1 MFKNKSILIFL
12 FLIIPPVVF
21 LFFNRTG
28 EAVICTKVLRGQ
40 IEDSVSGNIR
50 ILADQTYHLKA
61 KLPGTVKSV
70 AKLPLQK
77 SITVKTGQSII
88 QLDIS
93 DLNRSLEQA
102 IISKINFNKSIQ
114 AGSINA
120 LELKIEQEEH
130 DAFLKLSEGEHIS
143 SINLKKKR
151 TVIDRLKT
159 KVAIENIS
167 NEQELLVLN
176 TKIDNLK
183 SQINK
188 MTISSP
194 IDGELIQSLVS
205 PGEFVTEGQL
215 IGTVISKQR
224 VVEASLNEEDFHELK
239 VGMDAAITLFSDGKN
254 IINAKVSRIADSVD
268 SSSGRRLAYLKI
280 NSPTVL
286 LPTGASG
293 RVEIIRDK
301 KTDTLLISKNAL
313 VGNSVVT
320 VNKNNKTV
328 VKEVKIGAKNLNFVE
343 IVEGLDEGDV
353 VVSETPHFLGNDKF
367 IKPVFLFN
375 NN

>member
-1 MFKNKSILIFL
+1 M
-12 FLIIPPVVF
+12 IIRLSVF

-28 EAVICTKVLRGQ
+28 EPVICTKVLRGQ

-151 TVIDRLKT
+151 SRNRSLENKSCNR
-159 KVAIENIS
+159 KYIER
-167 NEQELLVLN
+167 
-176 TKIDNLK
+176 T
-183 SQINK
+183 
-188 MTISSP
+188 
-194 IDGELIQSLVS
+194 
-205 PGEFVTEGQL
+205 
-215 IGTVISKQR
+215 R
-224 VVEASLNEEDFHELK
+224 A
-239 VGMDAAITLFSDGKN
+239 FSAKYKN
-254 IINAKVSRIADSVD
+254 R
-268 SSSGRRLAYLKI
+268 
-280 NSPTVL
+280 
-286 LPTGASG
+286 
-293 RVEIIRDK
+293 
-301 KTDTLLISKNAL
+301 
-313 VGNSVVT
+313 
-320 VNKNNKTV
+320 
-328 VKEVKIGAKNLNFVE
+328 
-343 IVEGLDEGDV
+343 
-353 VVSETPHFLGNDKF
+353 
-367 IKPVFLFN
+367 
-375 NN
+375 

>member
-21 LFFNRTG
+21 FFFNRTG
-28 EAVICTKVLRGQ
+28 KQVICTKVLRGQ
-40 IEDSVSGNIR
+40 IQDSVSGNIR
-50 ILADQTYHLKA
+50 ILADQNYNLKA

-77 SITVKTGQSII
+77 SITVKTGQPII

-130 DAFLKLSEGEHIS
+130 DALLKLSEGEHIS
-143 SINLKKKR
+143 SINLKKKKA
-151 TVIDRLKT
+151 VIDRLKT
-159 KVAIENIS
+159 KVALENIS
-167 NEQELLVLN
+167 NEQELLRLN
-176 TKIDNLK
+176 AQIENLK

-194 IDGELIQSLVS
+194 IDGELIQSSVS
-205 PGEFVTEGQL
+205 PGDFITTGQL
-215 IGTVISKQR
+215 IGTVISKKR
-224 VVEASLNEEDFHELK
+224 VVEASLNEEDFHNLEE
-239 VGMDAAITLFSDGKN
+239 GMDAAITLFSTGKN
-254 IINAKVSRIADSVD
+254 IVKAKLSRISDSVD
-268 SSSGRRLAYLKI
+268 SSSGRRIAYLKI
-280 NSPTVL
+280 SSPTMP

-301 KTDTLLISKNAL
+301 KIDTLLISRNAL
-313 VGNSVVT
+313 VGNSVIT
-320 VNKNNKTV
+320 VNKDNITV
-328 VKEVKIGAKNLNFVE
+328 IKGVKIGAKNLNFVE
-343 IVEGLDEGDV
+343 IIEGLEEGDV
-353 VVSETPHFLGNDKF
+353 VVTETPHLLGNGQL
-367 IKPVFLFN
+367 IKPVFLFTN
-375 NN
+375 N

>member
-28 EAVICTKVLRGQ
+28 EPVICTMVFRGQ

-120 LELKIEQEEH
+120 LELKIEKEEH

-151 TVIDRLKT
+151 AVIDRLKT

-205 PGEFVTEGQL
+205 PGDFITTGQL
-215 IGTVISKQR
+215 IGTVISKKR
-224 VVEASLNEEDFHELK
+224 VVEASLNEEDFHNLEE
-239 VGMDAAITLFSDGKN
+239 GMDAAITLFSTGKN
-254 IINAKVSRIADSVD
+254 IVEAKLSRISDSVD
-268 SSSGRRLAYLKI
+268 SSSGRRIAYLKI
-280 NSPTVL
+280 SSPTAP

-301 KTDTLLISKNAL
+301 KIDTLLISRNAL
-313 VGNSVVT
+313 VGNSVIT
-320 VNKNNKTV
+320 VNKDNKAII
-328 VKEVKIGAKNLNFVE
+328 KEVKTGAQNLNFVE
-343 IVEGLDEGDV
+343 IIEGLEEGDV
-353 VVSETPHFLGNDKF
+353 VVTETPHLLGNGQL
-367 IKPVFLFN
+367 IKPVFLFTN
-375 NN
+375 N